1 MPPLSAKKSAN
12 MDAHYRRVLETLLG
26 VDSAVGSI
34 LRALSD
40 TERLSNTLILYVS
53 DNGIADGEHRWG
65 FKVVPYEES
74 IRVPFIV
81 RWDRLTGVPRTE
93 SSLAINIDVAPTV
106 AAVADAASP
115 AVDGRSLVPLLT
127 GSSSSWRGSILLESL
142 EKRRPDGSVV
152 PSYCGV
158 RTRSRV
164 FVRYATGEE
173 EYYTLA
179 TDPYQLKNKAK
190 VRSAAAAVRTLR
202 DQARAMCDPLPPGMP
217 AF

>member
-1 MPPLSAKKSAN
+1 
-12 MDAHYRRVLETLLG
+12 MDAHYRRVLETLLA

-40 TERLSNTLILYVS
+40 TERLSNTLILYLS

-93 SSLAINIDVAPTV
+93 SGLAMNIDVAPTV

-115 AVDGRSLVPLLT
+115 QAVDGRSLMPLLT
-127 GSSSSWRGSILLESL
+127 GPSSPWRGSILLESL
-142 EKRRPDGSVV
+142 EYRRPDGSVV

-190 VRSAAAAVRTLR
+190 VRSAAAAVRSLR